1 VPVRRGVEL
10 ASKVESLLRRSG
22 VSCPLPCS
30 IVSSRPP
37 GKYPK
42 TLEGSTGLP
51 GSSTGHRLRSWI
63 GRSWLNHRPI
73 AVDVSRPFRAT
84 YRVQLHAG
92 FDFAAASRIA
102 DYLAALGVS
111 HLYCSPYLQ
120 AAKDST
126 HGYDIVDPRAVN
138 RELGGT
144 AGHARLSEALR
155 AAGLGQVLDIV
166 PNHMAISGPD
176 NPWWWDVLENG
187 PSSRFASY
195 FDVDWDPPE
204 TRFRNVVLLPVLA
217 DHYGRVLE
225 HGDLRLHWK
234 DGAFTIRYHD
244 HVFPVSPQSL
254 DTLLVTAAGRVGSD
268 ELAFIAG
275 ALSELP
281 SPTVTDRASV
291 ERRHRHKTVLYESLA
306 RLCAGESRVDKAI
319 ETVVAE
325 INASA
330 DSLDA
335 LLERQNFRL
344 AHWRAAARDLG
355 YRRFFDINGL
365 VGLRVEHEHVFRDTH
380 RLVLGWLA
388 DGTLD
393 GLRIDHPDG
402 LRDPQG
408 YLERLRSDGP
418 EAWIIVEKILEP
430 GEALR
435 GSWPVDGTTGYDFLN
450 RVSGLFVD
458 PTGEKLLTEFYAE
471 FTGESIDWAEVAR
484 AKKHDVMRLTMGS
497 DLNRLTALFL
507 DICER
512 RRRYRDYTRHE
523 LHEALRDTL
532 ACFSVYRTYVRPEP
546 AAVVEE
552 DVRRI
557 VEATEAA
564 RAHRADLDGE
574 LFEFLRDVLRRR
586 LVGDLETELTMRFQ
600 QLAGPVMAKGVE
612 DTAFY
617 NFNRLVSLNEVGGDP
632 GSFGRGVDEFHRAGA
647 ETQERW
653 PRTMLATS
661 THDTKRSEDVR
672 ARLHLISEIPE
683 RWAEAVHRWSVRN
696 ARHRRADWP
705 DRNSEYLFY
714 QTLVGA
720 WPIETGRMTGYMEK
734 AAREAKA
741 HTSWT
746 SPNEAYDA
754 ALRAFVEGAMA
765 DLTFTVDVEAF
776 VAPLI
781 AAGRINSL
789 AQTLLKLT
797 APGIPDIYQGTELWD
812 LSLVDPDNRRPV
824 DYALRER
831 LLADLDRA
839 TPEQIM
845 ARSDEGLPKL
855 WVIRQTLHLR
865 RRRPELFGPE
875 GSYRP
880 LAVTGE
886 RWGHV
891 VAFARGDG
899 VVTVVPRLVMR
910 LEKRWLDTALELP
923 AGRWR
928 NELTGQIVQGVV
940 RLDDL
945 LARFPVALLSR
956 VDSEPPDVGA
966 AD

>member
-1 VPVRRGVEL
+1 MEL
-10 ASKVESLLRRSG
+10 
-22 VSCPLPCS
+22 
-30 IVSSRPP
+30 
-37 GKYPK
+37 
-42 TLEGSTGLP
+42 
-51 GSSTGHRLRSWI
+51 
-63 GRSWLNHRPI
+63 
-73 AVDVSRPFRAT
+73 RAT

-92 FDFAAASRIA
+92 FDFAAAAAIA
-102 DYLAALGVS
+102 DYLAALGIS

-120 AAKDST
+120 AAKGST

-138 RELGGT
+138 RELGG
-144 AGHARLSEALR
+144 APEHARLSEALR
-155 AAGLGQVLDIV
+155 GAGLGQVLDIV
-166 PNHMAISGPD
+166 PNHMAISGPE

-187 PSSRFASY
+187 PASRYASY

-204 TRFRNVVLLPVLA
+204 ARLRNVVLLPVLA

-225 HGDLRLHWK
+225 RGDLRLCRN
-234 DGAFTIRYHD
+234 DAEFTIRYHD

-254 DTLLVTAAGRVGSD
+254 DTLLVTAAERAGSD
-268 ELAFIAG
+268 ALAFLAG

-281 SPTVTDRASV
+281 SPTATDRASV
-291 ERRHRHKTVLYESLA
+291 QRRHRHKTVLYEQLA
-306 RLCAGESRVDKAI
+306 HLCAENPGVAKAI
-319 ETVVAE
+319 DTVIAE
-325 INASA
+325 VNASA

-344 AHWRAAARDLG
+344 AHWRAASRDLG

-365 VGLRVEHEHVFRDTH
+365 VGLRAEHEHVFQDTH
-380 RLVLGWLA
+380 RLVLAWLA

-402 LRDPQG
+402 LRDPEA
-408 YLERLRSDGP
+408 YLERLRSDAP
-418 EAWIIVEKILEP
+418 KAWIIVEKILEP

-458 PTGEKLLTEFYAE
+458 PAGEKVLTEVCAE
-471 FTGESIDWAEVAR
+471 FTGESTDWAEVAR
-484 AKKHDVMRLTMGS
+484 AKKHEVMRQTMGS

-507 DICER
+507 AICER

-546 AAVVEE
+546 AVVHED

-557 VEATEAA
+557 VEATELA
-564 RAHRADLDGE
+564 RAHRPDLDGE

-586 LVGDLETELTMRFQ
+586 LVGDLETELAMRFQ

-632 GSFGRGVDEFHRAGA
+632 GSFGVGVDEFHRACA
-647 ETQERW
+647 ETLGRW

-672 ARLHLISEIPE
+672 ARLDLLSEIPE
-683 RWAEAVHRWSVRN
+683 RWAEAVHRWAVRN
-696 ARHRRADWP
+696 ARHRRGDWP
-705 DRNSEYLFY
+705 DRNAEYLFY

-720 WPIETGRMTGYMEK
+720 WPIETGRLTAYMAK

-765 DLTFTVDVEAF
+765 DSTFTEDVEAF

-781 AAGRINSL
+781 AAGRVNSL

-824 DYALRER
+824 DYALRRR
-831 LLADLDRA
+831 LLAALDRA
-839 TPEQIM
+839 TPAEIM
-845 ARSDEGLPKL
+845 ARIDEGLPKL
-855 WVIRQTLHLR
+855 WVIRQTLQLR
-865 RRRPELFGPE
+865 GRRPDLFGPD
-875 GSYRP
+875 GAYRP
-880 LAVTGE
+880 LAATGD
-886 RWGHV
+886 RSGHL
-891 VAFARGDG
+891 VAFARGEG
-899 VVTVVPRLVMR
+899 AVTVVPRLVMR
-910 LEKRWLDTALELP
+910 LEENWLDTALELP
-923 AGRWR
+923 PGRWR
-928 NELTGQIVQGVV
+928 NELTGVFV
-940 RLDDL
+940 RGAVRIADL
-945 LARFPVALLSR
+945 LRPFPVALLAR
-956 VDSEPPDVGA
+956 VESDAPA
-966 AD
+966 AQTR

>member
-1 VPVRRGVEL
+1 VPRQ
-10 ASKVESLLRRSG
+10 
-22 VSCPLPCS
+22 P
-30 IVSSRPP
+30 
-37 GKYPK
+37 
-42 TLEGSTGLP
+42 
-51 GSSTGHRLRSWI
+51 
-63 GRSWLNHRPI
+63 
-73 AVDVSRPFRAT
+73 RAT

-92 FDFAAASRIA
+92 FDFAAAASIA
-102 DYLAALGVS
+102 DYLTALGVS

-120 AAKDST
+120 AAKGST

-138 RELGGT
+138 RELGGA

-155 AAGLGQVLDIV
+155 GAGLGQVLDIV

-187 PSSRFASY
+187 PASRYASY
-195 FDVDWDPPE
+195 FDIDWDPPE
-204 TRFRNVVLLPVLA
+204 TRLRNVLLLPVLA

-225 HGDLRLHWK
+225 RSDLRLCWK
-234 DGAFTIRYHD
+234 DAAFTIQYHD
-244 HVFPVSPQSL
+244 HVFPVAPQSL
-254 DTLLVTAAGRVGSD
+254 DTLLMTAAERSGSD
-268 ELAFIAG
+268 ALAFLAG

-281 SPTVTDRASV
+281 SPTATDRASV

-306 RLCAGESRVDKAI
+306 RLCAEEPGLVKAI

-325 INASA
+325 VNASA

-365 VGLRVEHEHVFRDTH
+365 VGLRIEHEHVFRDTH

-402 LRDPQG
+402 LRDPEA
-408 YLERLRSDGP
+408 YLKRLRSDGAD
-418 EAWIIVEKILEP
+418 AWIIVEKILEP
-430 GEALR
+430 GESLR
-435 GSWPVDGTTGYDFLN
+435 DSWPVDGTTGYDFLN

-458 PTGEKLLTEFYAE
+458 PAGEKVLTEFYAE
-471 FTGESIDWAEVAR
+471 FTGESTDWPEVAR
-484 AKKHDVMRLTMGS
+484 AKKHQVMRETMGS

-507 DICER
+507 AICER

-532 ACFSVYRTYVRPEP
+532 ASFSVYRTYVRPEP
-546 AAVVEE
+546 AVVHED

-557 VEATEAA
+557 VEATDTA
-564 RAHRADLDGE
+564 RAHRPDLDGE

-632 GSFGRGVDEFHRAGA
+632 GGFGVGVDEFHRACA
-647 ETQERW
+647 ETQARW

-672 ARLHLISEIPE
+672 ARLDLLSEIPE
-683 RWAEAVHRWSVRN
+683 RWAQAVHRWAVRN
-696 ARHRRADWP
+696 ARHRRGDWP
-705 DRNSEYLFY
+705 DRNAEYLFY

-720 WPIETGRMTGYMEK
+720 WPIEMGRLTAYMEK

-746 SPNEAYDA
+746 SPNEVYDA

-765 DLTFTVDVEAF
+765 DLAFTVDVETF

-781 AAGRINSL
+781 AAGRVNSL

-824 DYALRER
+824 DYALRRR
-831 LLADLDRA
+831 LLGALERA
-839 TPEQIM
+839 TPKEIM
-845 ARSDEGLPKL
+845 ARNDEGLPKL
-855 WVIRQTLHLR
+855 WVIRQTLRLR
-865 RRRPELFGPE
+865 RRRPALFGPE
-875 GSYRP
+875 GAYRP
-880 LAVTGE
+880 LHATGD
-886 RWGHV
+886 RSSHV
-891 VAFARGDG
+891 VAFVRGEG
-899 VVTVVPRLVMR
+899 AVTVVPRLVMR
-910 LEKRWLDTALELP
+910 LEESWLDTTLEFP
-923 AGRWR
+923 PGRWH
-928 NELTGQIVQGVV
+928 NELTGDFLQGAV
-940 RLDDL
+940 RVADL
-945 LARFPVALLSR
+945 VAPFPVALLSR
-956 VDSEPPDVGA
+956 VESNAPGA
-966 AD
+966 ESH

>member
-1 VPVRRGVEL
+1 M
-10 ASKVESLLRRSG
+10 
-22 VSCPLPCS
+22 
-30 IVSSRPP
+30 
-37 GKYPK
+37 
-42 TLEGSTGLP
+42 
-51 GSSTGHRLRSWI
+51 
-63 GRSWLNHRPI
+63 
-73 AVDVSRPFRAT
+73 DFRAT

-92 FDFAAASRIA
+92 FDFGAAASIA

-120 AAKDST
+120 AAKGST

-138 RELGGT
+138 RELGGA

-155 AAGLGQVLDIV
+155 GAGLGQVLDIV

-187 PSSRFASY
+187 PASRYASY

-204 TRFRNVVLLPVLA
+204 TRLRNVLLLPVLA

-225 HGDLRLHWK
+225 RGDLHLVWK
-234 DGAFTIRYHD
+234 DAVFTIRYHD

-254 DTLLVTAAGRVGSD
+254 HTLLMTAAERVGSD
-268 ELAFIAG
+268 ALAFLAG

-306 RLCAGESRVDKAI
+306 RLCAEEPRVSKAI
-319 ETVVAE
+319 DTVVAE
-325 INASA
+325 VNASA

-344 AHWRAAARDLG
+344 ANWRAAARDLG

-402 LRDPQG
+402 LRDPEA
-408 YLERLRSDGP
+408 YLKRLRSDGP
-418 EAWIIVEKILEP
+418 EAWVIVEKILEP

-435 GSWPVDGTTGYDFLN
+435 DSWPVDGTTGYDFLN
-450 RVSGLFVD
+450 RASGLFVD
-458 PTGEKLLTEFYAE
+458 PAGEKMLTEFYAE
-471 FTGESIDWAEVAR
+471 FTGESIDWAAVAR
-484 AKKHDVMRLTMGS
+484 AKKHQVMRETMGS

-507 DICER
+507 EICER

-532 ACFSVYRTYVRPEP
+532 ASFSVYRTYVRPEP
-546 AAVVEE
+546 AVVHED

-557 VEATEAA
+557 VEATDTA
-564 RAHRADLDGE
+564 RAHRPDLDGE

-632 GSFGRGVDEFHRAGA
+632 GSFGVSVEEFHRACA
-647 ETQERW
+647 ETQARW
-653 PRTMLATS
+653 PRTMLTTS

-672 ARLHLISEIPE
+672 ARLDLLSEIPE
-683 RWAEAVHRWSVRN
+683 RWAEAVHRWAVRN
-696 ARHRRADWP
+696 ARHRRGDWP
-705 DRNSEYLFY
+705 DRNAEYLFY

-720 WPIETGRMTGYMEK
+720 WPIETSRMTAYMAK
-734 AAREAKA
+734 ATREAKA

-754 ALRAFVEGAMA
+754 ALRDFVEGAMA
-765 DLTFTVDVEAF
+765 DLTFTVDAEAF

-781 AAGRINSL
+781 AAGRVNSL

-824 DYALRER
+824 DYALRQR
-831 LLADLDRA
+831 LLAALDRA
-839 TPEQIM
+839 TPAEIM
-845 ARSDEGLPKL
+845 ARIDEGLPKL
-855 WVIRQTLHLR
+855 WVIRQSLQLR
-865 RRRPELFGPE
+865 RRRPALFGSE
-875 GSYRP
+875 GAYRP
-880 LAVTGE
+880 LAATGD
-886 RWGHV
+886 RSGHV
-891 VAFARGDG
+891 VAFTRGEG
-899 VVTVVPRLVMR
+899 ILTVVPRLMMR
-910 LEKRWLDTALELP
+910 LEESWLDTTLELP
-923 AGRWR
+923 PGRWR
-928 NELTGQIVQGVV
+928 NEFTGDFAQGLV
-940 RLDDL
+940 RIADL
-945 LARFPVALLSR
+945 QAPFPVALLSR
-956 VDSEPPDVGA
+956 VEPGA
-966 AD
+966 LDADTR